1 MLEAGS
7 KSKRPLLTAVVTHTY
22 GFKSPGVNALRI
34 LTVSCA
40 FCLACKKV
48 KDDRTMLVSMLR
60 EAKAGVALEHAS
72 ERLRNDKAV
81 VLAAVKG

>member
-1 MLEAGS
+1 
-7 KSKRPLLTAVVTHTY
+7 
-22 GFKSPGVNALRI
+22 
-34 LTVSCA
+34 
-40 FCLACKKV
+40 LACKKV

-60 EAKAGVALEHAS
+60 EAKAGVALEYAS